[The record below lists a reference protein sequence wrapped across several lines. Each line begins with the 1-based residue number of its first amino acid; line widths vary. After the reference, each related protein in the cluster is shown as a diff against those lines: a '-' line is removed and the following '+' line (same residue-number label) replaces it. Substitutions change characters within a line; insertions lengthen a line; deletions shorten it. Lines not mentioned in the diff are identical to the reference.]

1 MLDSLDAFRRA
12 LWVVLGSGLA
22 ALALVFGGLILSRL
36 ARVFAARRR
45 ARFEAL
51 YMPAIDRLLLP
62 STAAGAIQ
70 SLQRMPAAH
79 HDLIGGLLLRP
90 LRVAR
95 GEVVGAIRAAAEA
108 LHQDR
113 RWLSGLDDR
122 RWWVRA
128 DSARALGLIRSSDA
142 LHGLTRALDDDSE
155 EVRAA
160 AVESL
165 GLLGD
170 VRAIPA
176 LLGGL
181 AAESRQQR
189 VRVVEALR
197 LFGAVATPRLLEHAA
212 AAPDDRR
219 VVAGVIGQIGGA
231 DALPTLIEW
240 MSDPD
245 AAVRAAAIE
254 AAGTLGIDDR
264 AHYFVLRALQ
274 DEAPDVRAM
283 AARALARSPR
293 HGTARYL
300 EPLLDDG
307 WDVAVQSAMA
317 LRRLGAEGLGV
328 LERRAAGEGQ
338 AAQLAGQVLWERG
351 SMPGT
356 RGAGGRP

>member
-1 MLDSLDAFRRA
+1 MLDSLDTFRRV
-12 LWVVLGSGLA
+12 LWVILGSGLA
-22 ALALVFGGLILSRL
+22 ALTLVFGGLIISRL
-36 ARVFAARRR
+36 ARAYQARRR
-45 ARFEAL
+45 ARIEARYL
-51 YMPAIDRLLLP
+51 PFVDGLLLP
-62 STAAGAIQ
+62 ATAPGAIR
-70 SLQRMPAAH
+70 SLEGMPSAH

-95 GEVVGAIRAAAEA
+95 GEVIGAIRAAAEA
-108 LHQDR
+108 LNQDR
-113 RWLSGLDDR
+113 RWLAGLDDR

-142 LHGLTRALDDDSE
+142 LPGLTHALDDDSE

-181 AAESRQQR
+181 AMESRQQR

-197 LFGAVATPRLLEHAA
+197 LFGAAATPGLLEHAVT
-212 AAPDDRR
+212 APEDRR
-219 VVAGVIGQIGGA
+219 VVASVLGQIGGA
-231 DALPTLIEW
+231 DALPVLIEW
-240 MSDPD
+240 MSDAD
-245 AAVRAAAIE
+245 AQVRAAALE

-274 DEAPDVRAM
+274 DEATEVRAM

-293 HGTARYL
+293 QGTARYL
-300 EPLLDDG
+300 EPLLDDA
-307 WDVAVQSAMA
+307 WDVAVQGAVA
-317 LRRLGAEGLGV
+317 LRRLGAEGIDV

-351 SMPGT
+351 SMPGP
-356 RGAGGRP
+356 RSSRERA

>member
-1 MLDSLDAFRRA
+1 MLDSLETFRIV
-12 LWVVLGSGLA
+12 LWIILGSGLA
-22 ALALVFGGLILSRL
+22 ALALVFAGLILSRL
-36 ARVFAARRR
+36 MRTLAARRR
-45 ARFEAL
+45 GAIEQR
-51 YMPAIDRLLLP
+51 YMPLIDDLLLP
-62 STAAGAIQ
+62 ATARGAID
-70 SLQRMPAAH
+70 SLHAAPAAH
-79 HDLIGGLLLRP
+79 HNLIGGLLLRP

-95 GEVVGAIRAAAEA
+95 GEVIASIRSAAEA
-108 LHQDR
+108 LQQDR
-113 RWLSGLDDR
+113 RWMSGLGDR

-128 DSARALGLIRSSDA
+128 ESARALGLIRSPGA
-142 LHGLTRALDDDSE
+142 LANLTRTLEDDSE

-160 AVESL
+160 AVDSL

-181 AAESRQQR
+181 ASGSRQQR

-197 LFGAVATPRLLEHAA
+197 LLGPAATPGLLEHAA
-212 AAPDDRR
+212 ASPGDRR
-219 VVAGVIGQIGGA
+219 VVAGVLGQIGGA

-240 MSDPD
+240 MSDADPG
-245 AAVRAAAIE
+245 VRAAALE

-264 AHYFVLRALQ
+264 AYYFVLRALR
-274 DEAPDVRAM
+274 DEAAPVRGM

-293 HGTARYL
+293 QGTAQYL
-300 EPLLDDG
+300 EPGLDDE

-317 LRRLGAEGLGV
+317 LRRLGSDGIAV

-351 SMPGT
+351 SMPGP
-356 RGAGGRP
+356 AGPGRAS

>member
-1 MLDSLDAFRRA
+1 MLDSLDTFRRV
-12 LWVVLGSGLA
+12 LWVILGGGLG
-22 ALALVFGGLILSRL
+22 ALALVFSGLIVSRL
-36 ARVFAARRR
+36 WRAYASRRR
-45 ARFEAL
+45 ARIEARYL
-51 YMPAIDRLLLP
+51 PIVDGLLLP
-62 STAAGAIQ
+62 STASASIHA
-70 SLQRMPAAH
+70 LERMPRAH
-79 HDLIGGLLLRP
+79 HELIGGLLLRP

-95 GEVVGAIRAAAEA
+95 GEVIGAVRAAAEA
-108 LHQDR
+108 LDQDR
-113 RWLSGLDDR
+113 RWLSELDDR

-128 DSARALGLIRSSDA
+128 DAARALGLIRSGDA
-142 LHGLTRALDDDSE
+142 LPGLTRALEDDSE

-176 LLGGL
+176 LLSGL
-181 AAESRQQR
+181 EAESRQQR

-197 LFGAVATPRLLEHAA
+197 LFGPAATPGLIEHAVTRPA
-212 AAPDDRR
+212 DRR
-219 VVAGVIGQIGGA
+219 VVARVLGQIGGA

-240 MSDPD
+240 MSDAD
-245 AAVRAAAIE
+245 AQVRAAALE

-293 HGTARYL
+293 RGTARYL
-300 EPLLDDG
+300 EPQLDDA
-307 WDVAVQSAMA
+307 WDVAVQSAVA
-317 LRRLGAEGLGV
+317 LRRLGAEGLEV

-351 SMPGT
+351 SMPGP
-356 RGAGGRP
+356 RSPEARS

>member
-1 MLDSLDAFRRA
+1 MLDSLDTFRRV
-12 LWVVLGSGLA
+12 LWIILGSGLA
-22 ALALVFGGLILSRL
+22 ALALVFGGLIVSRL
-36 ARVFAARRR
+36 ARVVAARRR
-45 ARFEAL
+45 ARIEARYL
-51 YMPAIDRLLLP
+51 PMIDGLLLP

-70 SLQRMPAAH
+70 TLQGLPAAH

-95 GEVVGAIRAAAEA
+95 GEVIGAIRAAAEA
-108 LHQDR
+108 LDQDR
-113 RWLSGLDDR
+113 RWLSGLEDR

-128 DSARALGLIRSSDA
+128 DSARALGLIRSADA
-142 LHGLTRALDDDSE
+142 LPGLTRALDDDSE

-176 LLGGL
+176 LLSGL
-181 AAESRQQR
+181 AVESRQQR

-197 LFGAVATPRLLEHAA
+197 LFGPAATPRLLEHAVA
-212 AAPDDRR
+212 EAGDRR
-219 VVAGVIGQIGGA
+219 VVAGVLGQIGGA

-240 MSDPD
+240 ISDPD
-245 AAVRAAAIE
+245 AAVRASALE

-274 DEAPDVRAM
+274 DEAPEVRAM

-293 HGTARYL
+293 QGTARYL
-300 EPLLDDG
+300 EPQLDDA

-317 LRRLGAEGLGV
+317 LRRLGAEGLDV

-338 AAQLAGQVLWERG
+338 AAQLAGQMLWERG
-351 SMPGT
+351 SMPGP
-356 RGAGGRP
+356 RAGEGRP

>member
-1 MLDSLDAFRRA
+1 MLDSLDTFRRV
-12 LWVVLGSGLA
+12 LWVILGSGLA
-22 ALALVFGGLILSRL
+22 ALALVFGGLIVSRL
-36 ARVFAARRR
+36 ARVVGARRR
-45 ARFEAL
+45 VRIEARYLPFV
-51 YMPAIDRLLLP
+51 DSLLLP
-62 STAAGAIQ
+62 ATAPGAIQ
-70 SLQRMPAAH
+70 ALRSMPPAH

-95 GEVVGAIRAAAEA
+95 GEVIGAIRAAAEA
-108 LHQDR
+108 LDQDR
-113 RWLSGLDDR
+113 RWLAGLEDR

-142 LHGLTRALDDDSE
+142 LQGLTRALEDDSE

-176 LLGGL
+176 LLSGL

-197 LFGAVATPRLLEHAA
+197 LFGPAATPGLLEHAV
-212 AAPDDRR
+212 AAPGDRR
-219 VVAGVIGQIGGA
+219 VVAGVLGQIGGA

-240 MSDPD
+240 MSDDD
-245 AAVRAAAIE
+245 AQVRAAALE

-283 AARALARSPR
+283 ASRALARSPR
-293 HGTARYL
+293 PGTARYL
-300 EPLLDDG
+300 EPQLDDA
-307 WDVAVQSAMA
+307 WDVAVQSAVA
-317 LRRLGAEGLGV
+317 LRRLGAEGLEV

-351 SMPGT
+351 SMPGPRT
-356 RGAGGRP
+356 TEERA